1 MSTYNIHQLPLD
13 SISYIDGF
21 YYRFNLSDR
30 DIDIDIEEPIAERSI
45 TTSKELIL
53 GSLSECV
60 Q

>member
-1 MSTYNIHQLPLD
+1 MSTYNIHRLPLD

-30 DIDIDIEEPIAERSI
+30 DIDIEEPIAERSI